1 MTGAS
6 GFVGATL
13 VRALLDQDRR
23 VRCIDARRGPGLAGL
38 DVEFAQVDVLDPAG
52 LRAALDGVDVVFHLA
67 AVISV
72 AGDRTGR
79 VRDVNVSGVRNV
91 AEAARVVG
99 VRRLVHCSSVHAY
112 DLSAPG
118 PVTEESPRATSG
130 RLPPYDRS
138 KAAGEAALRAV
149 VDRGLDAAVVNPTGV
164 MGPQDLAP
172 SRIGRLLLALFRRR
186 LPAVLAGG
194 FDWVDVRDVCAS
206 LLAAEAA
213 ARTGENY
220 LLPGHHASLGE
231 LSDLAG
237 RIAGRPRRIPVLP
250 MGLARALAPAANVIS
265 RWSASPFLYTT
276 DSLHAL
282 RHCPPVDGTKAAA
295 ELGHRPR
302 PLETTLRD
310 TFAWF
315 VTEGLVT
322 PGPQAAQHARQ
333 AKRARERR
341 PSSGS

>member
-6 GFVGATL
+6 GFVGASL
-13 VRALLDQDRR
+13 VRALLEQGRR
-23 VRCIDARRGPGLAGL
+23 VRCIDVRRSPGLSGL
-38 DVEFAQVDVLDPAG
+38 DVEFAPADVLDPAG
-52 LRAALDGVDVVFHLA
+52 LRAALDGIDVVFHLA

-79 VRDVNVSGVRNV
+79 VAAVNVSGVGNV
-91 AEAARVVG
+91 AEAARAVG
-99 VRRLVHCSSVHAY
+99 ARRLVHCSSVHAY

-118 PVTEESPRATSG
+118 PVTETSPRATSD

-138 KAAGEAALRAV
+138 KAAGEAALRDV
-149 VDRGLDAAVVNPTGV
+149 IDRGLDAVVVNPTGL
-164 MGPQDLAP
+164 MGPADLAP
-172 SRIGRLLLALFRRR
+172 SRIGQLLLALFRRH

-194 FDWVDVRDVCAS
+194 FDWVDVRDVCAC

-213 ARTGENY
+213 GRTGENY
-220 LLPGHHASLGE
+220 LLPGHHASLAE
-231 LSDLAG
+231 LSDRAG
-237 RIAGRPRRIPVLP
+237 RIAGRRRRLPVLP

-265 RWSASPFLYTT
+265 RWSSSPFLYTT

-282 RHCPPVDGTKAAA
+282 RHCPPVDGTKAEA

-310 TFAWF
+310 TFEWF
-315 VTEGLVT
+315 VAEGLVAPARRALPT
-322 PGPQAAQHARQ
+322 PAG
-333 AKRARERR
+333 
-341 PSSGS
+341 